1 MMLFG
6 IRRLAAAQ
14 ASARM
19 LPRSLRT
26 HATQSEKRGHPH
38 GWRGSTE
45 LQHVLMRVRPTSP
58 SAFCLA
64 DSSCSGLVSISA
76 AFSMSTGLF
85 TRFCMRARPGAD
97 SSCAARER
105 RHQSGRPAWCS
116 TRASAGSSTAVAPQT
131 IRLPGFAA
139 LGRRAGETSLAPP
152 RADGRRR
159 CRLGARTDAPRQI
172 STPPAA
178 AMLHQ
183 SAEQASVVAARPYL
197 LGRRQAAG
205 VPG

>member
-26 HATQSEKRGHPH
+26 HATQSEKRGRPH

-45 LQHVLMRVRPTSP
+45 LQRSVLMRVRPTSP

-97 SSCAARER
+97 SSCAARET
-105 RHQSGRPAWCS
+105 RHQSGRPAW
-116 TRASAGSSTAVAPQT
+116 AGALRGRGQVAGV
-131 IRLPGFAA
+131 RLSKTMACIWSGQERT
-139 LGRRAGETSLAPP
+139 GQAGK
-152 RADGRRR
+152 GRRR
-159 CRLGARTDAPRQI
+159 GT
-172 STPPAA
+172 
-178 AMLHQ
+178 
-183 SAEQASVVAARPYL
+183 SVLPTQFGSQRYSDL
-197 LGRRQAAG
+197 C
-205 VPG
+205 